1 MTGHGCTGADAL
13 VSALA
18 DNGVSLCFA
27 NPGTSELDLVLALD
41 REPRIRAIAVAQEGV
56 ASGAADGYARMTGR
70 PAATLLHLAPGY
82 HNAAANFHNAKRA
95 HSPIVSIVGD
105 HPFAHRKFDTPL
117 TANLE
122 RIAAE
127 HAVLVE
133 TVASP
138 DDAARAGALA
148 VAESMARG
156 GQVAVIMC
164 ADAAWGKTNAVPQ
177 RRQPTRAQ
185 SDDGL
190 VEAAARAIR
199 QAKNPAI
206 LIGAAALR
214 GAGLDAAARLSGADY
229 RILGEG
235 FPARQSRGVGRFNP
249 PKILYFTEMS
259 IGQLA
264 GVDLLVLVGAPQPV
278 SFFQYPDRP
287 VRGTPPD
294 CAVLDAGGAP
304 AQAGERLVALAEL
317 LGARVKAAPTE
328 EPARGSAPDGALTPA
343 ALGQILALRLP
354 EGAIV
359 SDDGVTASH
368 FAFAATAGAAPH
380 EWLSLTGGAL
390 GQGGPVA
397 IGAAFAAPD
406 RKVVCLT
413 GDGACLYTPQCLWT
427 MAREKLDI
435 AVIVAVNRS
444 YEILKIE
451 LGRMGAVNPG
461 AASRSLLS
469 LADPDISYTA
479 LAHSF
484 GVEAVSVDTNAGFD
498 AALRAAFSARGPMLI
513 EAILS

>member
-1 MTGHGCTGADAL
+1 MTDQDRNGADAL

-18 DNGVSLCFA
+18 DNGVSVCFA
-27 NPGTSELDLVLALD
+27 NPGTSELDIVLALD

-95 HSPIVSIVGD
+95 HSPIVSIIGD
-105 HPFAHRKFDTPL
+105 HAFAHRKFDTPL
-117 TANLE
+117 TAHLE

-127 HAVLVE
+127 QAVLVE
-133 TVASP
+133 TVTSP

-148 VAESMARG
+148 VSESIARG
-156 GQVAVIMC
+156 GQVAIVMC
-164 ADAAWGKTNAVPQ
+164 ADAAWGKTNTLPE
-177 RRQPTRAQ
+177 RRRPTRGQ
-185 SDDGL
+185 TDDGL

-206 LIGAAALR
+206 LIGATALH
-214 GAGLDAAARLSGADY
+214 GAGLDAAARLASAGY
-229 RILGEG
+229 RIIGEG
-235 FPARQSRGVGRFNP
+235 FPARQSRGAGRFNP

-259 IGQLA
+259 IAQLA
-264 GVDLLVLVGAPQPV
+264 GVDLLVLVGAPPPV
-278 SFFQYPDRP
+278 SFFQYPNRP
-287 VRGTPPD
+287 VRGAPAD
-294 CAVLDAGGAP
+294 CTVIDAGGAA

-317 LGARVKAAPTE
+317 LGARAKAAPTG
-328 EPARGSAPDGALTPA
+328 EPARASAPEGALTPA
-343 ALGQILALRLP
+343 ALGQILALRMP

-368 FAFAATAGAAPH
+368 FAFAATAQAAPH
-380 EWLSLTGGAL
+380 DWLSLTGGAL

-397 IGAAFAAPD
+397 IGAALAAPD
-406 RKVVCLT
+406 RKVVCLV
-413 GDGACLYTPQCLWT
+413 GDGAFLYTPQSLWT

-484 GVEAVSVDTNAGFD
+484 GVEAVSVDTSAGFD
-498 AALRAAFSARGPMLI
+498 AALRAAFSTRGPMLV
-513 EAILS
+513 EAILG